1 MELKIEISDQ
11 QFEDVIKN
19 NLSAIT
25 NEQLSLVITK
35 GIEEYLQSD
44 KGIKLIE
51 DYFLIESNNSGYYG
65 YQKKELNNNMK
76 TLLSQLLK
84 ETSLN
89 DDIKKIGDK
98 MCSLLNEN
106 YKDIL
111 IATLSNILISSINR
125 DLWGNIDFNTN
136 LQMTINQCIN
146 NTLNNN
152 NNN

>member
-98 MCSLLNEN
+98 MCTLLNEN

-125 DLWGNIDFNTN
+125 NLWDNIDFSAQ
-136 LQMTINQCIN
+136 LQMTINQCIK

-152 NNN
+152 N

>member
-111 IATLSNILISSINR
+111 IATLSNLLISSINR

-136 LQMTINQCIN
+136 LQLTINKCIN
-146 NTLNNN
+146 DTLNNN
-152 NNN
+152 N

>member
-89 DDIKKIGDK
+89 DDIKKLEIK
-98 MCSLLNEN
+98 CAH
-106 YKDIL
+106 Y
-111 IATLSNILISSINR
+111 
-125 DLWGNIDFNTN
+125 
-136 LQMTINQCIN
+136 
-146 NTLNNN
+146 
-152 NNN
+152 